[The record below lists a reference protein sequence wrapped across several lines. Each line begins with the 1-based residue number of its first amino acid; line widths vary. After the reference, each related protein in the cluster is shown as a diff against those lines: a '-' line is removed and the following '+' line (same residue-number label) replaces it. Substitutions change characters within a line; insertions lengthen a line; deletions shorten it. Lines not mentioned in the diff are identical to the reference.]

1 MNNRYQSS
9 LLTFAHI
16 CTDINQGALPA
27 MLPFLIIAY
36 DLNYASAAALVL
48 ASNIVSSV
56 IQPVFGYLGDK
67 ANRPWYMALGVLLA
81 GGGMA
86 LMGLVSSYWALF
98 VCSMISGVGVAL
110 FHPEGGKMANVVAG
124 QNKGTGISNFSVGG
138 NIGFAVGPLIIAA
151 TMPFLGIH
159 ASVVLAIPAVIM
171 VVLLLKQNS
180 TYTHLCVAEA
190 ERKKN
195 NGESLLKDDWGGFA
209 RVTALNFARSIV
221 GSGLIVFIPLY
232 WAHVLMQPESISSLM
247 LTFYSGSGA
256 IATFFGGRIADKV
269 GFKKMI
275 VICFSLFAPIM
286 ALFVLTANVILAA
299 ALIVLASLALSAAYS
314 PIIALSQQYLPN
326 RVGLASGISL
336 GVVVSVGGISAPV
349 IGAVGDSFGLVTS
362 MSVIVVVAFIA
373 LALAVVLLLVKDKSQ
388 IVLVTTETKVAD
400 TTDAPAERTVADPT
414 TVQLLIAKPEEH

>member
-1 MNNRYQSS
+1 M
-9 LLTFAHI
+9 
-16 CTDINQGALPA
+16 
-27 MLPFLIIAY
+27 
-36 DLNYASAAALVL
+36 
-48 ASNIVSSV
+48 
-56 IQPVFGYLGDK
+56 
-67 ANRPWYMALGVLLA
+67 
-81 GGGMA
+81 
-86 LMGLVSSYWALF
+86 
-98 VCSMISGVGVAL
+98 
-110 FHPEGGKMANVVAG
+110 
-124 QNKGTGISNFSVGG
+124 
-138 NIGFAVGPLIIAA
+138 
-151 TMPFLGIH
+151 
-159 ASVVLAIPAVIM
+159 
-171 VVLLLKQNS
+171 
-180 TYTHLCVAEA
+180 
-190 ERKKN
+190 
-195 NGESLLKDDWGGFA
+195 
-209 RVTALNFARSIV
+209 NFARSIV

-275 VICFSLFAPIM
+275 VICFSLFAPIL

-400 TTDAPAERTVADPT
+400 TTDAPAERTVAEPT
-414 TVQLLIAKPEEH
+414 TVQLLIAEPEEH